1 MLQQRRFVN
10 KFRNH
15 LRLNNPN
22 AKVSEAR
29 IHQFIE
35 FINNEIIPQNPA
47 PQTLQNIITAVD
59 MHRAA
64 HQAVGGRWQQAGSQA
79 HALLRRAR
87 TIWRRT
93 AKKPVPRL
101 LGDMPDTR
109 DLVPLLPAPTID
121 YQNLSHLSSNENL
134 LALSQRT
141 LLLIRLCTGMRTHDV
156 YTIHR
161 SSIIQV
167 NVKRL
172 PPVVRFTFDSKTSA
186 AAGWQRDS
194 NYVEFLPNNT
204 EICPAT
210 HLLKLK
216 RIIDKKVGP
225 IHDYLFI
232 VWTKVNH
239 LQPISIQTAANYGK
253 RLLQRWLEAE
263 SVRLGRAL
271 PPLRSH
277 DLRSIVAQTAVAQ
290 GIPTS
295 TLEIRAGW
303 KAPNPAAVSKVLINH
318 YLSRYMPVSFAEK
331 LLLE

>member
-10 KFRNH
+10 RFRNY
-15 LRLNNPN
+15 LRHDNPS
-22 AKVSEAR
+22 AKVSDAR
-29 IHQFIE
+29 IHQFIN
-35 FINNEIIPQNPA
+35 FINDEIIPENPA
-47 PQTLQNIITAVD
+47 PQTLQNIITAID

-64 HQAVGGRWQQAGSQA
+64 HHAVDGRWQQAGSQA

-109 DLVPLLPAPTID
+109 DLVPLLPAPSID
-121 YQNLSHLSSNENL
+121 FGNLSHRSSNENL
-134 LALSQRT
+134 LAFSQRT

-156 YTIHR
+156 YSIHR
-161 SSIIQV
+161 SSILQV

-172 PPVVRFTFDSKTSA
+172 PPVVRFTFNSKTSA

-194 NYVEFLPNNT
+194 NYVEFLPNHPDL
-204 EICPAT
+204 CPAT

-216 RIIDKKVGP
+216 SIIDKKVASS
-225 IHDYLFI
+225 HDYLFI
-232 VWTKVNH
+232 VWTKTNY
-239 LQPISIQTAANYGK
+239 LQPISVQTAANYGK
-253 RLLQRWLEAE
+253 RLLLRWLEAE
-263 SVRLGRAL
+263 SARLGRPL

-277 DLRSIVAQTAVAQ
+277 DLRSIVAQTAIAQ

-318 YLSRYMPVSFAEK
+318 YLSRYMPISFAEK